1 MRALLAL
8 AGGFGVF
15 CCYDAWTRPEG
26 PQGGAGTWRVRV
38 AALVPGAPPR
48 TVATLGTASGVGAG
62 IVALVLVGSV
72 NVALVAALAAA
83 VMPVAALRG
92 RERRRRRRQRACWPE
107 AIDLL
112 SGSLRAGET
121 LPGALAV
128 VAERGPEPL
137 VGAFRQI
144 VADHRISG
152 DLDAAL
158 RGAAD
163 ALGDPVADRVSAVLR
178 IAHRV
183 GGRETGRVLR
193 TLSAFLREDLAVR
206 AEIEARQSWTRVA
219 ARVAAGA
226 PWVVLLLVATRP
238 EAVAAYDSP
247 AGLVVLVLGAAATLT
262 GYRLMVAIGR
272 LPEPPRLGTR
282 ARTGTGEGD
291 A

>member
-1 MRALLAL
+1 MRVLLAL
-8 AGGFGVF
+8 AGGLGVF
-15 CCYDAWTRPEG
+15 CCYDAWTRPD
-26 PQGGAGTWRVRV
+26 PPTAGTGRWRGRI
-38 AALVPGAPPR
+38 ASLVPGTPLR
-48 TVATLGTASGVGAG
+48 SVVGLGAASGAGAG

-72 NVALVAALAAA
+72 NVALVATLGAA
-83 VMPVAALRG
+83 VVPVTALRG
-92 RERRRRRRQRACWPE
+92 RERRRRRRQRASWPE
-107 AIDLL
+107 AVDLL
-112 SGSLRAGET
+112 AGSLRAGET

-137 VGAFRQI
+137 LGVFRQI

-158 RGAAD
+158 RGAAET
-163 ALGDPVADRVSAVLR
+163 LEDPVADRVTAVLR

-193 TLSAFLREDLAVR
+193 TLSGFLREDLAMR
-206 AEIEARQSWTRVA
+206 AEIDARQSWTRVA

-247 AGLVVLVLGAAATLT
+247 AGLVVLVLGAVATVT

-272 LPEPPRLGTR
+272 LPDPPRLGVG
-282 ARTGTGEGD
+282 ARTGGREGG
-291 A
+291 